1 MSTLWW
7 VLLGLIVF
15 LLVAVPL
22 SMLYEALRR
31 RPSPTQTL
39 LWAPSLEIRHL
50 DVGGNNLRYIQT
62 GQGPPLVLLHTLR
75 TQLGAFAVYCVMFTQ
90 PGHPRRVSF
99 WNA

>member
-31 RPSPTQTL
+31 RPSPAQTL
-39 LWAPSLEIRHL
+39 L
-50 DVGGNNLRYIQT
+50 
-62 GQGPPLVLLHTLR
+62 
-75 TQLGAFAVYCVMFTQ
+75 
-90 PGHPRRVSF
+90 
-99 WNA
+99 